1 MVMGIYLFINVW
13 LQCVPEKCHAH
24 KQTFFLGRLVWIRLC
39 LQFGEGIQFI
49 FESCFWN
56 WKLTLS
62 LINVGCFTELAMG
75 FFGMSERLTNL
86 LMFNESVRVIFWL
99 LLQFFNWFIGT
110 GNSIV
115 DNWYLF
121 PSLFGLFRKI
131 PWPTLP
137 LKTLESF
144 QIVFVTAEGM
154 RKILS
159 Q

>member
-1 MVMGIYLFINVW
+1 MGSQVLEIYATMLDEFVFYGQCTEEPCAAIKLLHFLQRIFLWILFLKLKAVVIAH
-13 LQCVPEKCHAH
+13 QCWMFYRVGH
-24 KQTFFLGRLVWIRLC
+24 
-39 LQFGEGIQFI
+39 GI
-49 FESCFWN
+49 FWDVR
-56 WKLTLS
+56 K
-62 LINVGCFTELAMG
+62 VDKP
-75 FFGMSERLTNL
+75 
-86 LMFNESVRVIFWL
+86 FNESVRVIFWL

-154 RKILS
+154 RNILS